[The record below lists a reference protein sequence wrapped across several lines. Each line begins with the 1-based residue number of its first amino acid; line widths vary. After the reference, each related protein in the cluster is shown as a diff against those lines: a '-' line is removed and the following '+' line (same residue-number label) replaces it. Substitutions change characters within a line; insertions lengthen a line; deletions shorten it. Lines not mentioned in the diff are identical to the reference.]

1 MDINGIIGSGLP
13 VPEAIILSQ
22 ATVDPTGLVYAGVG
36 WRVSADMQA
45 GVWGKWRPG
54 NPQVAEGLVAVIN
67 GLRAQVGAQDDTP
80 GVLAMAELAEVLL
93 GVALGKR

>member
-1 MDINGIIGSGLP
+1 MDIKGIIGSGLP

-80 GVLAMAELAEVLL
+80 GVLTMAELAEVLL
-93 GVALGKR
+93 GVALGER